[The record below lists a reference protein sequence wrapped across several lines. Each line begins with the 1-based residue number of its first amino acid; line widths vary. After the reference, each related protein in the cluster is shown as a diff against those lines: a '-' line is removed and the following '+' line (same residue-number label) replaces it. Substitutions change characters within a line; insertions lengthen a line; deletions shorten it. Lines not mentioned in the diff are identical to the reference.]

1 MLPGIGVFGTGA
13 LASALVPLLRERG
26 FKIEA
31 LWGRT
36 IQEAEQ
42 TAKELNIPF
51 YTNKIDEVLLRKHVD
66 LIFIICPPYL
76 HSQISVK
83 ALGIGK
89 HVVCDKPA
97 GLNQLDASKM
107 VRACQYYPSL
117 ISILNHSLR
126 FFPAFTKMYEVLR
139 GGYLGDID
147 DISNVDVRVQMAS
160 LLHNKYD
167 WLCDATMGG
176 GILNLVGSHIIDLIK
191 FLTNK
196 TAVRVHGTIRTFTK
210 TTPYVNGIRHVSA
223 PDFCTFQM
231 ELENGCLVTAT
242 LSSHIPGAKFQQEV
256 VMCSRT
262 GHLAVR
268 GGDLYGCCYEIHRDS
283 GNNKGKKNDIYKI
296 YIYI

>member
-13 LASALVPLLRERG
+13 IAAALVPLLRERG

-36 IQEAEQ
+36 LQEAEQ
-42 TAKELNIPF
+42 SAKELNIQF
-51 YTNKIDEVLLRKHVD
+51 YTNKIDEVLLRKNVD

-97 GLNQLDASKM
+97 GLNQHDALKM

-126 FFPAFTKMYEVLR
+126 FFPAFTKMHEVLQN
-139 GGYLGDID
+139 GYLGDIN
-147 DISNVDVRVQMAS
+147 DISLIDVRVQMGS

-176 GILNLVGSHIIDLIK
+176 GILNLLGSHIIDLIT

-196 TAVRVHGTIRTFTK
+196 IALRVHGTIRTFTK
-210 TTPYVNGIRHVSA
+210 TTPHVNGIRHVSA

-231 ELENGCLVTAT
+231 DLENGCLVTAT
-242 LSSHIPGAKFQQEV
+242 LSSHIPKASFHQEV
-256 VMCSRT
+256 MLSSPH

-268 GGDLYGCCYEIHRDS
+268 GGDLYGCRYESNSAGDM
-283 GNNKGKKNDIYKI
+283 NKGITLY
-296 YIYI
+296 